1 MESMDTIIF
10 IIASAILL
18 WVSRKNLLQPR
29 SHGFY
34 RFLAWECMLLLLLR
48 NYSFWFDSRFAWY
61 QLLSW
66 CLLFL
71 SIVFVVL
78 GSIQL
83 RQHGAATSQRD
94 HENLLSFEKT
104 SKLVSTGIYRYIS
117 HPLYGSLL
125 LLTWGLFF
133 KQPFS
138 LLGISLALIASSFL
152 VLTAKIEEQE
162 NRAYFGEAYV
172 TYQGSTKRFLPW
184 VW

>member
-1 MESMDTIIF
+1 MELMNTVFF
-10 IIASAILL
+10 IIASAMLL
-18 WVSRKNLLQPR
+18 WISRKNLLQPR

-48 NYSFWFDSRFAWY
+48 NYPFWFDSRFSWY

-66 CLLFL
+66 ALLFL
-71 SIVFVVL
+71 SVFCVVL

-83 RQHGAATSQRD
+83 RQYGAATSQRD
-94 HENLLSFEKT
+94 DENLLSFEKT
-104 SKLVSTGIYRYIS
+104 SALVTTGIYRHIR

-138 LLGISLALIASSFL
+138 LFGISLALIASSFL
-152 VLTAKIEEQE
+152 ALTAIIEEQE

-172 TYQGSTKRFLPW
+172 TYQRSTKRFLPW